1 MNSVSYKEIVNKSNN
16 FLEKNKDNDY
26 TLINGSGIVLLSCPH
41 SVFQTRKGKYKKPE
55 IGALFVSIAVLNN
68 TNCYLIAK
76 TQNNGDDANFDSE
89 STYKSKIKELISN
102 GYIKY
107 VLDLHCLDKKRKC
120 DINLGTNFRR
130 NIKTNKTAYKLLKN
144 NLKSNGFKTKIDLPF
159 NGNKKTIAGSLKN
172 EFKNLWTI
180 QIEINSSITT
190 QSTTKFEKLIQ
201 ILSDFINNIN
211 KKMSSKE

>member
-1 MNSVSYKEIVNKSNN
+1 MFATCNN
-16 FLEKNKDNDY
+16 IY
-26 TLINGSGIVLLSCPH
+26 H
-41 SVFQTRKGKYKKPE
+41 
-55 IGALFVSIAVLNN
+55 
-68 TNCYLIAK
+68 
-76 TQNNGDDANFDSE
+76 
-89 STYKSKIKELISN
+89 
-102 GYIKY
+102 
-107 VLDLHCLDKKRKC
+107 KKRKC

-211 KKMSSKE
+211 KKMSSKEWFIFNFSNKKMLVFYLYNNNFNYYIKKLPLYKSKIYVIL